1 MVAEGSAEEELMRF
15 FTASH
20 RNEEILAE
28 VISLEPDFASETA
41 MLRELLEAAAAGG
54 GPQLPETLTELRRET
69 TRRRWRNATA
79 DQNKRALRQVAIMR
93 RASARKSLV
102 RMLQQILA
110 DDFSGASFAGGF
122 DASGMTFAADLVFS
136 RCSIEGAL
144 RLDDAR
150 LLASSD
156 FSGAVVGQDL
166 TAERT
171 QFAGPATFSG
181 LDVGRAARLGFSEFL
196 DDLSFD
202 GATIT
207 RELWLRN
214 SKVAGTL
221 SAQNATLKRDAGL
234 GNCAYGGP
242 VTLDG
247 SRFLDTVSFEGA
259 TFERMLSLDR
269 CTFAGRVRL
278 EDAKLAGG
286 ISVRGTHFEGEVIPP
301 IHEIVLTPSPQH
313 ELIDRLRGR
322 DFH

>member
-1 MVAEGSAEEELMRF
+1 MRF

-28 VISLEPDFASETA
+28 VISLEPDFASQTA

-54 GPQLPETLTELRRET
+54 SPQLPETLTELRRET

-234 GNCAYGGP
+234 GNCVYGGP
-242 VTLDG
+242 VDSGRKPLPRHGQFRRGDVRANAE
-247 SRFLDTVSFEGA
+247 SRS
-259 TFERMLSLDR
+259 MH
-269 CTFAGRVRL
+269 VRRQS
-278 EDAKLAGG
+278 EA
-286 ISVRGTHFEGEVIPP
+286 
-301 IHEIVLTPSPQH
+301 
-313 ELIDRLRGR
+313 RGR
-322 DFH
+322 EARGRNFGPRNAFRGRGDSPHP

>member
-1 MVAEGSAEEELMRF
+1 MRF

-28 VISLEPDFASETA
+28 VISLEPDFASHDGDA
-41 MLRELLEAAAAGG
+41 SRAAGSRGRGRQPAAARNIDRIAQGNDA
-54 GPQLPETLTELRRET
+54 PTLAKRDAPIKTNGHCDRLRSCD
-69 TRRRWRNATA
+69 APA
-79 DQNKRALRQVAIMR
+79 P
-93 RASARKSLV
+93 RKSLV

-181 LDVGRAARLGFSEFL
+181 LDVGRAAKLGFSEFL

-234 GNCAYGGP
+234 GNCVYGGP

-301 IHEIVLTPSPQH
+301 IHEIVPTPSPQH

>member
-1 MVAEGSAEEELMRF
+1 MRF
-15 FTASH
+15 FTAS
-20 RNEEILAE
+20 RNEEILAQ

-41 MLRELLEAAAAGG
+41 MLRELLEAEAAGAS
-54 GPQLPETLTELRRET
+54 PQLPGTLTELRKET
-69 TRRRWRNATA
+69 TRRRWRNAPF
-79 DQNKRALRQVAIMR
+79 DQNKRASRQVAIMR
-93 RASARKSLV
+93 GAGAGKSLV

-110 DDFSGASFAGGF
+110 DDFSGASFAGDF
-122 DASGMTFAADLVFS
+122 DASGMTFASDLVLS

-150 LLASSD
+150 LLASCD
-156 FSGAVVGQDL
+156 CSGTIVGQDL
-166 TAERT
+166 SAERT

-181 LDVGRAARLGFSEFL
+181 ANFGRAARLGFSDFL

-207 RELWLRN
+207 REFWLRH
-214 SKVAGTL
+214 SKVAGKL

-234 GNCAYGGP
+234 GNCVYRGP

-259 TFERMLSLDR
+259 TFERMLRLDR

-301 IHEIVLTPSPQH
+301 IHEIVATPSPQH
-313 ELIDRLRGR
+313 ELIDRLRES
-322 DFH
+322 DLH

>member
-1 MVAEGSAEEELMRF
+1 MS
-15 FTASH
+15 
-20 RNEEILAE
+20 
-28 VISLEPDFASETA
+28 
-41 MLRELLEAAAAGG
+41 G
-54 GPQLPETLTELRRET
+54 GPRE
-69 TRRRWRNATA
+69 
-79 DQNKRALRQVAIMR
+79 
-93 RASARKSLV
+93 
-102 RMLQQILA
+102 
-110 DDFSGASFAGGF
+110 
-122 DASGMTFAADLVFS
+122 
-136 RCSIEGAL
+136 
-144 RLDDAR
+144 
-150 LLASSD
+150 
-156 FSGAVVGQDL
+156 
-166 TAERT
+166 
-171 QFAGPATFSG
+171 
-181 LDVGRAARLGFSEFL
+181 LGFSEFL

-234 GNCAYGGP
+234 GNCVYGGP

-301 IHEIVLTPSPQH
+301 IHEIVPTPSPQH